1 MTTTTAKATPAMKS
15 FVRRL
20 KGPHEVL
27 EAIETGTAAYAA
39 ASNDTERVAA
49 IFLTHTAIANI
60 EGHEVAMDIV
70 DKVFTTHEEISKA
83 IEQRQQEQERELD
96 DTDKKHNDDIKAIQD
111 KYAELSAKLA
121 EERKQHDQDSPETE

>member
-27 EAIETGTAAYAA
+27 EAIETGTAAHAA
-39 ASNDTERVAA
+39 ASNDIERVAA

-60 EGHEVAMDIV
+60 EGPEVAMDIV
-70 DKVFTTHEEISKA
+70 DKVFNVKS
-83 IEQRQQEQERELD
+83 EL
-96 DTDKKHNDDIKAIQD
+96 KVA
-111 KYAELSAKLA
+111 A
-121 EERKQHDQDSPETE
+121 